1 MSVSNAETVIGL
13 PLAGLIVQF
22 RVPAVSRRVA
32 VGEVADD
39 AIHEQPGFG
48 QPAGAG
54 LGSAEREDGR

>member
-22 RVPAVSRRVA
+22 RVPAVRRGA